1 VPSAS
6 SARVVVGATPGPWCN
21 TTPTTPSSAGP
32 TAHRQHEQVKPITP
46 RPCSEP
52 SAPAVGGD
60 RSARRCPVGVA
71 SNCVVVGL
79 SRTRPSSYWVKKV
92 VKLRRS
98 EIWLC
103 VTTYGVEHKPSIPR
117 CPQATGLNRC
127 KREETQSNHRP
138 CGHVD
143 DHRSCLVS
151 GCIGIK
157 NQLGTGGAFVPS
169 SRRSMGI
176 AQVVPRSSTARPQR
190 RPQAGGSSTQSAL
203 GLERGR
209 SECRRARRRRTRPTR
224 ARLARL
230 TTSIVRP
237 AALTPAFAGPYH
249 RCFGAICAL
258 DLCLPST
265 MTGLRESFP

>member
-1 VPSAS
+1 M
-6 SARVVVGATPGPWCN
+6 
-21 TTPTTPSSAGP
+21 
-32 TAHRQHEQVKPITP
+32 ITKWSTGRLYP
-46 RPCSEP
+46 
-52 SAPAVGGD
+52 
-60 RSARRCPVGVA
+60 
-71 SNCVVVGL
+71 
-79 SRTRPSSYWVKKV
+79 
-92 VKLRRS
+92 
-98 EIWLC
+98 
-103 VTTYGVEHKPSIPR
+103 H
-117 CPQATGLNRC
+117 CPQATGLNGC
-127 KREETQSNHRP
+127 KKREPCNNHRP

-143 DHRSCLVS
+143 DHPSCLVS
-151 GCIGIK
+151 GRTAVK
-157 NQLGTGGAFVPS
+157 NQLGTAAAVVPR
-169 SRRSMGI
+169 SRRSMWI
-176 AQVVPRSSTARPQR
+176 LQVVPRSSTARPQR